1 MNKLK
6 DSELILT
13 SSERIYHLNLK
24 DEEVSDN
31 IILVGAPERVNQ
43 ISQKFD
49 TIEFQIQHR
58 EFVTHTGTFNNKKIT
73 VISTGIGTDNIDI
86 VINELD
92 AIKNIDF
99 RTRKISR
106 QKIDRPPPPEP
117 ASYYYECMAHNA
129 TRERGPAGGRE
140 GEGS

>member
-73 VISTGIGTDNIDI
+73 ISSD
-86 VINELD
+86 
-92 AIKNIDF
+92 IKNNYLIIN
-99 RTRKISR
+99 KYLNILYLIIS
-106 QKIDRPPPPEP
+106 
-117 ASYYYECMAHNA
+117 
-129 TRERGPAGGRE
+129 
-140 GEGS
+140 

>member
-99 RTRKISR
+99 RTRKIKKTRKKLNIIRLGTSGSLNKNI
-106 QKIDRPPPPEP
+106 KIDIKYFFICFRF
-117 ASYYYECMAHNA
+117 
-129 TRERGPAGGRE
+129 
-140 GEGS
+140 